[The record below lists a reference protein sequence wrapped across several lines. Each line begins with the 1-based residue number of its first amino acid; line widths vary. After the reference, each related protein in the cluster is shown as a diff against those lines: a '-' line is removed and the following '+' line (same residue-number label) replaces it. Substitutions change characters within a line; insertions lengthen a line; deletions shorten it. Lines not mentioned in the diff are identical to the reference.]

1 MKTALPAKRLFATL
15 IDFALPFFLFFTI
28 SLFSSEGSEAVA
40 AILALIFV
48 IVLPIYQLYL
58 FSQGQTIGK
67 KLLKMRV
74 VKKDNQEH
82 LGFFGM
88 LIRDT
93 IGKWISGL
101 VLSLGYIWI
110 LIDDENQ
117 AWHDKFM
124 DTLVVDVD

>member
-1 MKTALPAKRLFATL
+1 MKNALPAKRLFATL
-15 IDFALPFFLFFTI
+15 IDFALPLLLIFTS
-28 SLFSSEGSEAVA
+28 SLFNSEGSEMIGG
-40 AILALIFV
+40 ILALIFV

-58 FSQGQTIGK
+58 FSKGQTIGK

-74 VKKDNQEH
+74 VKKDNQDH

-124 DTLVVDVD
+124 NTLVVDVE